1 MCASPA
7 HASTKILL
15 KGDTAGVDIE
25 CERIANILFNSAEW
39 YYDLSEVRQLRID
52 ALKSS
57 LKSILGV
64 AEDFAG
70 TEEDLVRLSEN
81 YNSLDETQK
90 QQIAA
95 LTKEVGK
102 LTRRKNFWKTVSF
115 IEAGLGAALAVL
127 VLLSGG

>member
-7 HASTKILL
+7 HASTRTLL
-15 KGDTAGVDIE
+15 KADTAGIDIE
-25 CERIANILFNSAEW
+25 CERIANILLNSEE
-39 YYDLSEVRQLRID
+39 YYHDLSEVRQIRID

-70 TEEDLVRLSEN
+70 TEDDLVRLSEN

-90 QQIAA
+90 QQIDA

-102 LTRRKNFWKTVSF
+102 LTKRKNFWKTVSF
-115 IEAGLGAALAVL
+115 IEAGLGAALAILVL
-127 VLLSGG
+127 VKG